1 MIGGR
6 RWTMWATT
14 LVSLIVH
21 FPAPAGAEETSE
33 ARPPMP
39 EPILNETTTDIDGTE
54 PGELEIE
61 TNTLLLRSRAGGAFD
76 LEFSQEIELL
86 LTKKLGAKIEPFF
99 ERAAAAGGS
108 PSNSGGVT
116 GSLSWKLL
124 QMFHD
129 DFHLQGEIA
138 GRVPTDRSTGVEPG
152 ESPLPLSLDLRSG
165 YRRGTWTLRASMGV
179 SAGGQSA
186 HVPLRGSAGV
196 FTGFEPTMRLGFW
209 GIEVEADGARSDP
222 AVVALDLVPSLLSAK
237 IPFSFGFVLP
247 YSIGADGKAP
257 SYGFLVRLF
266 IESEREREYGR
277 GAHGN

>member
-1 MIGGR
+1 
-6 RWTMWATT
+6 
-14 LVSLIVH
+14 
-21 FPAPAGAEETSE
+21 
-33 ARPPMP
+33 MP

-61 TNTLLLRSRAGGAFD
+61 TNALLLRSRTGGAFD

-86 LTKKLGAKIEPFF
+86 LTRKLGAKIEPFF
-99 ERAAAAGGS
+99 ERAAVAGLS
-108 PSNSGGVT
+108 PSNSGGAT

-129 DFHLQGEIA
+129 DFHLQAEIA
-138 GRVPTDRSTGVEPG
+138 GRIPTDRSTAVEPG
-152 ESPLPLSLDLRSG
+152 ESPLPFSLDLRSG
-165 YRRGTWTLRASMGV
+165 VRRGAWTLRASVGV

-186 HVPLRGSAGV
+186 HVPLRGSAAV

-222 AVVALDLVPSLLSAK
+222 ALVALDLVPSLLPAK
-237 IPFSFGFVLP
+237 IPFSIGFVLP
-247 YSIGADGKAP
+247 YSIGADGRAP

-277 GAHGN
+277 GTHGT